1 MKKLA
6 KLFVIIFFVTV
17 VTASCAKNECS
28 SAKSMA
34 DNIDITERYKE
45 KVMEDSLLKEALDEY
60 VPNNNA
66 TKICSPLFIYNL
78 NLTSNEDYDN
88 AFSQSDIII
97 FPIAADEEPIG
108 FALYYIIDDTLSTPM
123 FMPISDAVLNKIQE
137 GHYVKI
143 AYAKWES
150 KDGLSEYC
158 ENYIFISDDNYVDD
172 LFENCPLHPHY
183 KIQYKSVIGLSELS
197 IDSFAA

>member
-1 MKKLA
+1 
-6 KLFVIIFFVTV
+6 
-17 VTASCAKNECS
+17 
-28 SAKSMA
+28 
-34 DNIDITERYKE
+34 
-45 KVMEDSLLKEALDEY
+45 
-60 VPNNNA
+60 
-66 TKICSPLFIYNL
+66 
-78 NLTSNEDYDN
+78 
-88 AFSQSDIII
+88 
-97 FPIAADEEPIG
+97 
-108 FALYYIIDDTLSTPM
+108 M
-123 FMPISDAVLNKIQE
+123 FMPISDAVLNKIQD

-150 KDGLSEYC
+150 EDSLSEYC